1 MNEHPNFERVRDAIR
16 FLRTNYRDQ
25 PRLDEVAEEVHLS
38 EYHFQ
43 RIFSEWAGISPKKF
57 LKYLTVESLKR
68 DLQTTAD
75 LLEVSEKVGLSSM
88 SRVHDLFITMES
100 VTPAEY
106 RNGGEGMEIHYG
118 FHESPFGSCFIA
130 QNHRGICAVSFVET
144 DREAV
149 LNEFAMKWRNARLI
163 EAPELT
169 RDVAEK
175 MFDLDSLDRKF
186 HLLVRGT
193 PFQIKVWEALLKI
206 PSGMVTSYGSV
217 ANAIDHSKATR
228 AVGTAIGS
236 NPISFLI
243 PCHRVIRN
251 EGIIG
256 NYHWGPERKTAM
268 IGWEKSRVEGS

>member
-1 MNEHPNFERVRDAIR
+1 MNDQINFERVREAIR
-16 FLRTNYRDQ
+16 YLQSNVNQQ
-25 PRLDEVAEEVHLS
+25 PRLGDVAQEVHLS

-43 RIFSEWAGISPKKF
+43 RIFSEWVGISPKKF
-57 LKYLTVESLKR
+57 LKYLTVESLKKELHQTG
-68 DLQTTAD
+68 DLI
-75 LLEVSEKVGLSSM
+75 EISEKVGLTSQ

-106 RNGGEGMEIHYG
+106 RSGGMGMEIYYG
-118 FHESPFGSCFIA
+118 FHDSPFGTCFIA

-144 DREAV
+144 DRESV
-149 LNEFAMKWRNARLI
+149 LNEFAGKWVNARLI
-163 EAPELT
+163 EHPESSQK
-169 RDVAEK
+169 VAEK
-175 MFDLDSLDRKF
+175 MFDLENPERKF
-186 HLLVRGT
+186 HLLLKGT
-193 PFQIKVWEALLKI
+193 PFQIKVWEALLRI
-206 PSGMVTSYGSV
+206 PLGMVTSYYSV
-217 ANAIDHSKATR
+217 ARTIEHPKATR

-268 IGWEKSRVEGS
+268 IGWEKSRLEDA